1 MYRIESTYLQFPLL
15 IETESNDEA
24 FEMFV
29 AYCDYN
35 GIDEDEIEAKHD
47 DNGVYFAQ
55 AKQYGEDEEEN
66 ECIATFTFDRV
77 KKVTINLNDLNKEGA

>member
-1 MYRIESTYLQFPLL
+1 MAMYRIESDYLQFPL
-15 IETESNDEA
+15 IMETESNDEA

-47 DNGVYFAQ
+47 DDGIYFAV
-55 AKQYGEDEEEN
+55 AKQEDDEGN
-66 ECIATFTFDRV
+66 VASFTFDRV
-77 KKVTINLNDLNKEGA
+77 KKVTINLNDLN

>member
-1 MYRIESTYLQFPLL
+1 MAMYRIESDYLQFPL
-15 IETESNDEA
+15 IMETESHDEA

-47 DNGVYFAQ
+47 DDGVYFAT
-55 AKQYGEDEEEN
+55 AKQEDDEGN
-66 ECIATFTFDRV
+66 VASFTFDRV
-77 KKVTINLNDLNKEGA
+77 KKVTIDLNDLK

>member
-1 MYRIESTYLQFPLL
+1 MAMYRIESDYLQYP
-15 IETESNDEA
+15 IIMETESNDEA

-47 DNGVYFAQ
+47 DDGIYFAIV
-55 AKQYGEDEEEN
+55 KHEDEDGN
-66 ECIATFTFDRV
+66 INTYTFDRV
-77 KKVTINLNDLNKEGA
+77 KKVTINIDDLN

>member
-1 MYRIESTYLQFPLL
+1 MATYKIESDYLQFP
-15 IETESNDEA
+15 IIMETESNDEA

-47 DNGVYFAQ
+47 DNGIYFAI
-55 AKQYGEDEEEN
+55 AKQEDDEGN
-66 ECIATFTFDRV
+66 IANFTFDRV
-77 KKVTINLNDLNKEGA
+77 KKVTINLDDLN

>member
-1 MYRIESTYLQFPLL
+1 MATYKIESTYLENPIIL
-15 IETESNDEA
+15 ETESNDEA

-47 DNGVYFAQ
+47 DDGVYFAV
-55 AKQYGEDEEEN
+55 AKQEDDEGN
-66 ECIATFTFDRV
+66 VASFTFDRV
-77 KKVTINLNDLNKEGA
+77 KKVTINLNDLN

>member
-1 MYRIESTYLQFPLL
+1 MAMYKIESDYLQFPL
-15 IETESNDEA
+15 IMETESNDEA

-47 DNGVYFAQ
+47 DEGVYFATV
-55 AKQYGEDEEEN
+55 KHEDEDGN
-66 ECIATFTFDRV
+66 INTFTFDRV
-77 KKVTINLNDLNKEGA
+77 KKVTINLNEIGG